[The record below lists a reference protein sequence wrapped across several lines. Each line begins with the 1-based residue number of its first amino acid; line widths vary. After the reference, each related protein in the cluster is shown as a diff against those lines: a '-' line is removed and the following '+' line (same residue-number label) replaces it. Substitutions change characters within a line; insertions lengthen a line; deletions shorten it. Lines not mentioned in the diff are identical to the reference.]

1 MKKKLVLTGLF
12 VCMLMCVFAQVS
24 IKGKVVDGLQV
35 PIPGVS
41 VQVKGS
47 TEGTST
53 NQDGHFTINVPTAN
67 STLVFSSTGY
77 TRQEAGIAG
86 RENLLIT
93 LQESS
98 TELTEVVVTA
108 LGIKRERKA
117 LGYSVTEVKGEELTQ
132 ARETNVMNSLA
143 GKVAGLDISAGSGGP
158 GASNNVLIRGVSSI
172 GGTTQPLYVVN
183 GIPMEN
189 SRSAQPGGQF
199 DNAPDLGDAIGNLN
213 PDDIESISVL
223 KGAAASALYGYRA
236 KAGVIM
242 ITTKSGKADGIE
254 FNSNFVGEQI
264 MDLTNWQNR
273 YGQGISNVKPTSG
286 TAAAQSGGA
295 SWGGLLDGSL
305 VPQFDGVARPYVAV
319 DDNLN
324 QFYRMGSAWTNT
336 LTLTKAFDG
345 GSVRL
350 SGSNLDNKSVV
361 PNSDL
366 SRQTFNFA
374 GIFEPIKN
382 LNVDARMNYILESAK
397 NRAVLSDGAGNAN
410 YQVMFLPTSLSVN
423 DLRPGSNPDG
433 TEMIFNANNLFA
445 TNPWFAAQNFKNDTK
460 RERLISSL
468 SARYDFEQG
477 YYVQGR
483 VARDNYTD
491 SYVNVVPTGTAYRQ
505 LGSMQQRNTEFVDM
519 NADLLLGGTFD
530 LGDINIAPVLGGAYR
545 NTRTQITNNG
555 GNDFSVPF
563 VYNIMNLKNKNVNY
577 TDERLEVQS
586 VFGNVE
592 FSFRD
597 YLFLTTSLR
606 SDWFSSLATPGQRN
620 RLNVVYPSLNSS
632 FIFTELWKP
641 SFLNFGKVRV
651 GYAEVGAATDPY
663 QTLLAYSLLS
673 ESINGFPLGNISN
686 ADIPNRNLRASR
698 ASELEIGTELTLFN
712 NLLSIDATWYNKVST
727 DEIIPVT
734 ISTTTGYGGAV
745 LNSGSLQNKGFEA
758 LITARVIRNSE
769 GFGWTT
775 SFNGSV
781 NDNKVRRMAEGTTV
795 MPMGASRTGFGFIQ
809 HQLGLPSFQVMAYD
823 YKYDDAG
830 NVVYLESGVPDRGEL
845 IPMGSA
851 IPRWTAGWNNEFNY
865 KRLNLS
871 VLIDGKWG
879 GKIYSGTDFYGYSNG
894 LHQNTLENREGNFA
908 PAGSETVTEASTYY
922 GQLIQNVS
930 KLAVYDAD
938 FIKVRQLIVGYTF
951 PSLFNDKVKSL
962 NVSAV
967 ARNPFIL
974 MRKTDNIDPEAN
986 YSSVVP
992 GLELG
997 GIPAIRSFGFNL
1009 SVKF

>member
-1 MKKKLVLTGLF
+1 MKKKLVLTGLLA
-12 VCMLMCVFAQVS
+12 CMLMCVFAQVS
-24 IKGKVVDGLQV
+24 IKGTVVDGLQV

-53 NQDGHFTINVPTAN
+53 DQDGHFVINVPSAS
-67 STLVFSSTGY
+67 STLIFSSTGY

-93 LQESS
+93 LQQSS

-108 LGIKRERKA
+108 LGIKKERKA

-213 PDDIESISVL
+213 PDDIETISVL

-254 FNSNFVGEQI
+254 FNSNFVGEQV
-264 MDLTNWQNR
+264 MNLTNWQYM
-273 YGQGISNVKPTSG
+273 YGQGVNNMKPTSG
-286 TAAAQSGGA
+286 TAAAQAGGS

-305 VPQFDGVARPYVAV
+305 TPQFDGVERPYSAV
-319 DDNLN
+319 RDNL
-324 QFYRMGSAWTNT
+324 QEFYRMGSNWTNT

-345 GSVRL
+345 GSIRL

-361 PNSDL
+361 PNSNL
-366 SRQTFNFA
+366 ERQTFNLA
-374 GIFEPIKN
+374 GIFEPIKR
-382 LNVDARMNYILESAK
+382 LNIDARMNYILESAK

-410 YQVMFLPTSLSVN
+410 YQVMFLPTSLRVG

-433 TEMIFNANNLFA
+433 TETVFNANNLFA
-445 TNPWFAAQNFKNDTK
+445 TNPWFATQNFVNDTK
-460 RERLISSL
+460 RERLLSSL
-468 SARYDFEQG
+468 SARYDFG
-477 YYVQGR
+477 DSYYVQGR

-491 SYVNVVPTGTAYRQ
+491 TYTNVTPSGTAYRPN
-505 LGSMQQRNTEFVDM
+505 GSMQLRNTEFVDV

-530 LGDINIAPVLGGAYR
+530 LGDFAISPVLGGAYR
-545 NTRTQITNNG
+545 NTRTLTTNNSG
-555 GNDFSVPF
+555 SDFNVPF
-563 VYNIMNLKNKNVNY
+563 VYNILNLANKNLSY
-577 TDERLEVQS
+577 SDQRLEVQS
-586 VFGNVE
+586 AFGNAE
-592 FSFRD
+592 FSYRN
-597 YLFLTTSLR
+597 YLFLTASVR
-606 SDWFSSLATPGQRN
+606 SDWFSSLATPG
-620 RLNVVYPSLNSS
+620 LNNKLNIVYPSVNTSLVFS
-632 FIFTELWKP
+632 ELWKP
-641 SFLNFGKVRV
+641 SFLNFGKLRL

-663 QTLLAYSLLS
+663 QTLLAYSFLS
-673 ESINGFPLGNISN
+673 ETINGFPLGSISN
-686 ADIPNRNLRASR
+686 SSIPNSGLRASR

-712 NLLSIDATWYNKVST
+712 NVLSIDATWYNKVST

-734 ISTTTGYGGAV
+734 VSSTTGYSGAV

-758 LITARVIRNSE
+758 LITARVLQNRD

-775 SFNGSV
+775 SFNASV
-781 NDNKVRRMAEGTTV
+781 NDNKVRRMAEGTTL

-823 YKYDDAG
+823 YRYDDAG
-830 NVVYLESGVPDRGEL
+830 DIVYLESGVPDRGEL

-851 IPRWTAGWNNEFNY
+851 IPKWTAGWNNEFNY

-871 VLIDGKWG
+871 FLIDGKWG
-879 GKIYSGTDFYGYSNG
+879 AKIFSGTDFYGYTNG

-908 PAGSETVTEASTYY
+908 PEGSSTVTEASTYY
-922 GQLIQNVS
+922 TQLVQNVS
-930 KLAVYDAD
+930 KLVVEDAD
-938 FIKVRQLIVGYTF
+938 FIKIRQIIVGYTF
-951 PSLFNDKVKSL
+951 PSLFDDKVKSL
-962 NVSAV
+962 NISAV
-967 ARNPFIL
+967 ARNPFFL
-974 MRKTDNIDPEAN
+974 MRKAQNIDPEAS

-992 GLELG
+992 GMELG
-997 GIPAIRSFGFNL
+997 GVPAIRSFGVNL